1 MNVPAKGAVQTALA
15 IPPTHDA
22 SADAVSKPGPPIA
35 PAVAMFNAPTDSAE
49 AATGVG
55 NGDPTSNRCPVLR
68 RPPSQWR

>member
-1 MNVPAKGAVQTALA
+1 
-15 IPPTHDA
+15 
-22 SADAVSKPGPPIA
+22 VSKPGPPMA